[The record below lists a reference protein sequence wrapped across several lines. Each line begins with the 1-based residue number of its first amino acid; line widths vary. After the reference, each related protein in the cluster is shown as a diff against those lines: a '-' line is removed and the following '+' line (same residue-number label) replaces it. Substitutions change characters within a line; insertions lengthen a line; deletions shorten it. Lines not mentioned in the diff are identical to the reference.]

1 MVFYIV
7 YRASKEYKNRS
18 LIPKRLETLGC
29 KRICS
34 SFWEAN
40 ERRIDEVLKVVS
52 DNQPILL
59 RRIRDIRKPMYD
71 AEGNIIDLGSLI
83 IAIYNAEKDESGKIR
98 GLLRKAP
105 YVKLCRSVYA
115 FCQNNNQY
123 SRKKGD
129 AFNINYLFSL
139 MKENDRDAKI
149 IPRIIIVNSTE
160 ATSILLERVK
170 LRVAKKT
177 EKILDGYKNL
187 MRALFEKQ
195 IDRKRLIEEEKKLYS
210 DFVSL
215 RKIAMFY
222 EKWLRVDFAKEIM
235 KVYSAIRRLQSLKTI
250 SLT

>member
-40 ERRIDEVLKVVS
+40 ERRINEVLKVVS

-59 RRIRDIRKPMYD
+59 KRIRDIRKPMYD
-71 AEGNIIDLGSLI
+71 AEGNIIDFGSLI
-83 IAIYNAEKDESGKIR
+83 IATYNAERDESGKIK

-105 YVKLCRSVYA
+105 YIKLCRSVYA
-115 FCQNNNQY
+115 FCQDNDQY
-123 SRKKGD
+123 GKKKRD
-129 AFNINYLFSL
+129 AFNINHLFSL
-139 MKENDRDAKI
+139 MKESDRDARI

-160 ATSILLERVK
+160 ATDILLERVR
-170 LRVAKKT
+170 LRIAKKT

-187 MRALFEKQ
+187 MCALVEEH
-195 IDRKRLIEEEKKLYS
+195 IDKKRLFEEEKKLYS
-210 DFVSL
+210 EFVSL
-215 RKIAMFY
+215 RKIAVFY
-222 EKWLRVDFAKEIM
+222 ERWLRIDFAKEIM
-235 KVYSAIRRLQSLKTI
+235 RVYSVIRKLQSLKTD
-250 SLT
+250 

>member
-1 MVFYIV
+1 MVFYVI

-40 ERRIDEVLKVVS
+40 ERRIDEVLRVVS

-59 RRIRDIRKPMYD
+59 KRVRDIRKPTYD
-71 AEGNIIDLGSLI
+71 AEGNIIDFGSLI
-83 IAIYNAEKDESGKIR
+83 IATYNAEKDESGKIR

-105 YVKLCRSVYA
+105 YIKLCRSVYA

-123 SRKKGD
+123 GRKRGD

-139 MKENDRDAKI
+139 MKESDRDARI
-149 IPRIIIVNSTE
+149 IPRIIVVNSTE

-177 EKILDGYKNL
+177 EKILNGYKNL
-187 MRALFEKQ
+187 MQALVEEH
-195 IDRKRLIEEEKKLYS
+195 IDKKRLIEEEKKLYS
-210 DFVSL
+210 EFVSL

-222 EKWLRVDFAKEIM
+222 ERWLRLDFAKEIM
-235 KVYSAIRRLQSLKTI
+235 KVYSAIRKIQSLKMD
-250 SLT
+250 